1 MAKSKTKRASIAA
14 TPYLRRAV
22 EDEYAQQQLRNAA
35 SRLRDVYGRISRQ
48 QAAATEDKRLY
59 RSLKEAAVSVRK
71 AVGRIEE
78 PPKPKHTMR
87 NTLLIGAAAGAAF
100 LLFKRSQKDRSD
112 LPQDAGSEH
121 AAEAGA
127 ASSQPASAPAPA

>member
-1 MAKSKTKRASIAA
+1 MTKSKTKQAKAA
-14 TPYLRRAV
+14 VPYLRRAV
-22 EDEYAQQQLRNAA
+22 EDEVAQEQLRKAVG
-35 SRLRDVYGRISRQ
+35 RLRDVYGRVSRQ
-48 QAAATEDKRLY
+48 QAGATEDKKLY

-100 LLFKRSQKDRSD
+100 LLFKRSEKDSSD
-112 LPQDAGSEH
+112 QPQDPGSEY

-127 ASSQPASAPAPA
+127 SSSQPASAAAAA